1 MTATTPPR
9 HVSPPKP
16 PWCVQWRKHVK
27 WQKQPQHQRCVSRE
41 EDGHHSTQRQRKTGG
56 WATGGSRWHR
66 YVLFF
71 PSFFHYYT
79 NTNCLFTSYGT
90 TMKAD
95 LKRVT
100 HSSCQL
106 NDVVWAHHKFYFVC
120 YTIIILIQVRL
131 LYSDV
136 ADRRPLNSQ
145 RLTTLATHRLTVST
159 PARTQQL
166 DDRGSRRV
174 TSQTWTSCK
183 F

>member
-1 MTATTPPR
+1 
-9 HVSPPKP
+9 
-16 PWCVQWRKHVK
+16 
-27 WQKQPQHQRCVSRE
+27 
-41 EDGHHSTQRQRKTGG
+41 
-56 WATGGSRWHR
+56 
-66 YVLFF
+66 
-71 PSFFHYYT
+71 
-79 NTNCLFTSYGT
+79 
-90 TMKAD
+90 MKAD

-106 NDVVWAHHKFYFVC
+106 NNVVWAHRKFYFVC

-174 TSQTWTSCK
+174 TSQT
-183 F
+183 